1 MDSGLYSILPSS
13 RYYACCAN
21 SRVFVYFGCQGE
33 ETHVQPNTARYP
45 PATAANR
52 APAHVR
58 HSSHNHPP
66 PHTLSHVHMWRL
78 SAPPFSRFLQALT
91 SCCTQKLVCWICPT
105 SPSAKTTVRHS
116 QSLPRLTQLKLRHA
130 ISLRYLPE
138 KDNSRCQLQSQRT
151 NSRCRNRMSR

>member
-1 MDSGLYSILPSS
+1 MHVTLTRACLFTLAARGRRPTSAKHCSLPTCTSRQQSASS
-13 RYYACCAN
+13 RE
-21 SRVFVYFGCQGE
+21 VL
-33 ETHVQPNTARYP
+33 QPQSSPTSH
-45 PATAANR
+45 T
-52 APAHVR
+52 
-58 HSSHNHPP
+58 SSHVY
-66 PHTLSHVHMWRL
+66 LWRS

-116 QSLPRLTQLKLRHA
+116 QSLPCLTQLKLRHA

-138 KDNSRCQLQSQRT
+138 KDNSRCQSQRT